1 MASEYLKRTR
11 ASLLLRIWSLSPKR
25 LKRAVFSSTA
35 TETEVRTPM
44 GEPSKK
50 AVDGSTSLAPG
61 REERRVEIIEV
72 SELMILIDLEE
83 FS

>member
-35 TETEVRTPM
+35 TETEVRSPM

-50 AVDGSTSLAPG
+50 AADGSMHLFST
-61 REERRVEIIEV
+61 RERREIIEV
-72 SELMILIDLEE
+72 SELMISDLEE